1 MKIKLRKQTIEI
13 LEVIRNKGSNI
24 VATNLVKEMK
34 LDYIVLMSAVNE
46 LIDNKLG
53 GFEEEEIYQIS
64 LNNEGNRYLKNG
76 LPERQLLNLLLKDDI
91 KEITSDDLL
100 KRSKLEQS
108 IFYIGISNLKKNKW
122 VAQSKATGEDKI
134 FLIVEE
140 FPQTK
145 LESFLTE
152 FKETKVLD
160 RSSLSKDD
168 LKLVDSLNKRKL
180 IKKTQKTQRII
191 FLTDK
196 GNKISI
202 SELEELKQVSKITP
216 EMLSSGSWKNY
227 DLKQFDVTKPGPLL
241 KAGKIHPLINLIN
254 EIREIFLSMGFTEI
268 RGPIIESAFFNFD
281 ALYQPQDHPAREMQD
296 TFYLNNPKT
305 AKLPEKDR
313 VLAVQETHENGG
325 DSGSLGWGYK
335 WDVNTAKKTVL
346 RTHTTATTMRRLAQ
360 FYRENEKVPVKVFCI
375 DRVFRNERVDK
386 SHLAEFTQIEGI
398 VIDDNV
404 TLCDLIGL
412 LSEFYRKMG
421 FKKIITRPG
430 FFPYT
435 EPSMEVSVFYDKLG
449 EWLEMGGSGIFRPE
463 VTYPWGIKEPTRVL
477 AWGQGLERIAMPYY
491 GREDIRDFYI
501 NPLKWLRQQSY
512 LK

>member
-1 MKIKLRKQTIEI
+1 MTIKLRKQTIEI
-13 LEVIRNKGSNI
+13 LDVIKNKQSNVI
-24 VATNLVKEMK
+24 TTNLAKEME

-46 LIDNKLG
+46 LIANKLG
-53 GFEEEEIYQIS
+53 GFEEVEINQIS
-64 LNNEGNRYLKNG
+64 LNDEGYEYLENG
-76 LPERQLLNLLLKDDI
+76 LPERQLLNLFLKDKVKEFTIEELLKH
-91 KEITSDDLL
+91 
-100 KRSKLEQS
+100 SKFEQS
-108 IFYIGISNLKKNKW
+108 IFYIGISNLKKNRW
-122 VAQSKATGEDKI
+122 IAQSKATGEDKI
-134 FLIVEE
+134 YLIVED

-145 LESFLTE
+145 LESFLTK
-152 FKETKVLD
+152 FKVKKVID
-160 RSSLSKDD
+160 HSSLSNDN
-168 LKLVDSLNKRKL
+168 LKLLDSLNKRKL
-180 IKKTQKTQRII
+180 IKKTRETQRTI
-191 FLTDK
+191 FLTGK
-196 GNKISI
+196 GKKISI
-202 SELEELKQVSKITP
+202 SEIEELKQVSKITP
-216 EMLSSGSWKNY
+216 EMLSSGSWRKS
-227 DLKQFDVTKPGPLL
+227 DLKPFDVTKPGPLL
-241 KAGKIHPLINLIN
+241 KAGKIHPLISLIN
-254 EIREIFLSMGFTEI
+254 EIREIFLSMGFIEI
-268 RGPIIESAFFNFD
+268 RGPIIESAFYNFD
-281 ALYQPQDHPAREMQD
+281 ALFQPQDHPARDMQD

-305 AKLPEKDR
+305 ARLPDKER
-313 VLAVQETHENGG
+313 VLAVQEIHENGG

-335 WDVNTAKKTVL
+335 WDVNNAKKTVL

-360 FYRENEKVPVKVFCI
+360 FYNENDKVPVKVFCI
-375 DRVFRNERVDK
+375 DRVFRNESVDK

-421 FKKIITRPG
+421 FKKIVTRPG

-435 EPSMEVSVFYDKLG
+435 EPSMEVSVYYDKLG

-501 NPLKWLRQQSY
+501 NPIKWLRQQSY

>member
-1 MKIKLRKQTIEI
+1 MTIKLKKQVIAI
-13 LEVIRNKGSNI
+13 LQILKKKDSDVLASEL
-24 VATNLVKEMK
+24 AKELK
-34 LDYIVLMSAVNE
+34 IDYIVLMSAIND
-46 LIDNKLG
+46 LIEYDLG
-53 GFEEEEIYQIS
+53 GFKEEEIYQVS
-64 LNNEGNRYLKNG
+64 LNNEGIDYLKNG
-76 LPERQLLNLLLKDDI
+76 LPERQLLNLMLES
-91 KEITSDDLL
+91 EIQEINLDDLL
-100 KRSKLEQS
+100 KQS
-108 IFYIGISNLKKNKW
+108 NLDHNIFYIGISNLKKNRW
-122 VAQSKATGEDKI
+122 IGQSKATGENKVY
-134 FLIVEE
+134 LIAEK

-145 LESFLTE
+145 LEKFLE
-152 FKETKVLD
+152 KFEENPVIEN
-160 RSSLSKDD
+160 SVLSKDD
-168 LKLVDSLNKRKL
+168 LRLLDILNKRKL
-180 IKKTQKTQRII
+180 IQKSRKTQRII
-191 FLTDK
+191 SLTEK
-196 GNKISI
+196 GKNISI
-202 SELEELKQVSKITP
+202 SEIEESKQVSKITS
-216 EMLSSGSWKNY
+216 EMLSSGTWKNFN
-227 DLKQFDVTKPGPLL
+227 LKPFDVAKPGPLL

-268 RGPIIESAFFNFD
+268 RGPIIESAFYNFD

-296 TFYLNNPKT
+296 TFYLDNPKT

-335 WDVNTAKKTVL
+335 WDIETAKKTVL

-360 FYRENEKVPVKVFCI
+360 FYRENDKVPVKVFCV
-375 DRVFRNERVDK
+375 DRVFRNEKVDK
-386 SHLAEFTQIEGI
+386 SHLAEFTQVEGI

-421 FKKIITRPG
+421 FKKIVTRPG

-435 EPSMEVSVFYDKLG
+435 EPSMEVSVYFDKLG

-477 AWGQGLERIAMPYY
+477 AWGQGLERIAMLYY
-491 GREDIRDFYI
+491 ERKDMRDFYV
-501 NPLKWLRQQSY
+501 NPIKWLRQQSY